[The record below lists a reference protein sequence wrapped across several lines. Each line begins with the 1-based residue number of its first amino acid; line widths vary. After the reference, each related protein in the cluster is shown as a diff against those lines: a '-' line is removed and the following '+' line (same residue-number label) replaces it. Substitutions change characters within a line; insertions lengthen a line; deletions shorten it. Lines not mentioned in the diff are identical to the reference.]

1 MRAMSKCSEAQVPQQ
16 TWKVHV
22 WNSLSGFR
30 PMRSYEEAVAVAS
43 LVTAVGITSRSALL
57 EMAEAEDRPDAA
69 SFGQLSRH
77 DEQALLLRAR

>member
-1 MRAMSKCSEAQVPQQ
+1 MGARWGEGKNPLVCDPEL
-16 TWKVHV
+16 

-30 PMRSYEEAVAVAS
+30 PWRSYEEAVAVAS

-57 EMAEAEDRPDAA
+57 DMAEAEDRPDAA